1 MQKLILDSGEI
12 RLKNLIERITT
23 KTKIKVLL
31 DGKEV
36 YEGFPQDFEL
46 NINSLVVDTISCK
59 DNIMIIS
66 ISNNL
71 MFM

>member
-31 DGKEV
+31 DGKEI
-36 YEGFPQDFEL
+36 YEGFPQNFEL
-46 NINSLVVDTISCK
+46 NVNSLVVDTISCK
-59 DNIMIIS
+59 DNIMVIS
-66 ISNNL
+66 ISNNA
-71 MFM
+71 MFI

>member
-1 MQKLILDSGEI
+1 MQKLILDSEEI
-12 RLKNLIERITT
+12 RLKNLIERTTT

-31 DGKEV
+31 DGKEI
-36 YEGFPQDFEL
+36 YEGFPQNFEL

-66 ISNNL
+66 ISNNA
-71 MFM
+71 MFI

>member
-31 DGKEV
+31 DGKEI
-36 YEGFPQDFEL
+36 YEGFPQNFEL
-46 NINSLVVDTISCK
+46 NVNSLVVDTISCK

-66 ISNNL
+66 ISNNA
-71 MFM
+71 MFI

>member
-1 MQKLILDSGEI
+1 MQKLILDSEEI

-31 DGKEV
+31 DGKEI
-36 YEGFPQDFEL
+36 YEGFPQNFEL
-46 NINSLVVDTISCK
+46 NVNSLVVDTISCK

-66 ISNNL
+66 ISNNA
-71 MFM
+71 MFI

>member
-36 YEGFPQDFEL
+36 YEGFPQNFEL

-66 ISNNL
+66 ISNSL

>member
-12 RLKNLIERITT
+12 RLNNLIERITT

-66 ISNNL
+66 ISNSL